1 MGLVDRSTS
10 VSTIIVCVCVCVL
23 WFQGIIQPHSVKE
36 VPLHITAECLEEV
49 TTVAYFMIFGSSDAP
64 LVRMTL

>member
-10 VSTIIVCVCVCVL
+10 VSTIIVCVL

-49 TTVAYFMIFGSSDAP
+49 TTVAYFMIFGSSEAP

>member
-1 MGLVDRSTS
+1 MGLVDRSNS
-10 VSTIIVCVCVCVL
+10 VSTIIVCVCVL